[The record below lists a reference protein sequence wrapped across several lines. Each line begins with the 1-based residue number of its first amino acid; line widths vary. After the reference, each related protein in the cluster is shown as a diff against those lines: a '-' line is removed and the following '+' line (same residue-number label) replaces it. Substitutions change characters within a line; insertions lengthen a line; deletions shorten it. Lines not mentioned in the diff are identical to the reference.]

1 MTQSTD
7 GMGFS
12 DDISRMASNEIE
24 AFFGS
29 QRQLKP
35 RSSMDDVAWAESFAL
50 CGSAQQLIH
59 TSTKEENSKETI
71 NSMHVD
77 HKRNVRRTM
86 TGVSKAPTTS
96 STPSNRQKSCCL
108 QSSTTITAMW
118 QSRGREIISDRIE
131 GLISQE
137 KSAAYSIKDYLRDFE
152 TNVSEPVDAS
162 CRTKM
167 IDWLYI
173 CVTTLRLRRSVVPIA
188 FSYADRLLSS
198 KENQEYIKTILQDRN
213 RYQLLVI
220 TCLYIA
226 VKLSEPEVLSP
237 TILSKLSQGRYSEQD
252 IEKEELRILEAL
264 NWRLTGPT
272 TSEFVQH
279 FLAFDFLPNG
289 RSDVETAARL
299 TIKAISRTQAE
310 LSVADQS
317 LVSVPYSVLALASIR
332 NAMEDVAYYTPQ
344 EWVGSLSR
352 LSAVSETDPF
362 APEVDEAMCS
372 LRKIERDSAL
382 GTALSLL
389 SSDLVCHS
397 PKRHRVARPVLSPT
411 SVSRVVSVKSFQ

>member
-86 TGVSKAPTTS
+86 TGVSKAPT
-96 STPSNRQKSCCL
+96 PSNRQKSCCL

-137 KSAAYSIKDYLRDFE
+137 KSAAYAIKDYLRDFE

-162 CRTKM
+162 CRLKM
-167 IDWLYI
+167 IEWLYI
-173 CVTTLRLRRSVVPIA
+173 CVHTLRIRRSAVPVA

-213 RYQLLVI
+213 RYQLLII

-237 TILSKLSQGRYSEQD
+237 TILSRLSQGRYAEQD
-252 IEKEELRILEAL
+252 IEEEELKVLKAL
-264 NWRLTGPT
+264 NWHLTGPT

-279 FLAFDFLPNG
+279 FLAFDILPNG

-299 TIKAISRTQAE
+299 TIEAISRTQAE

-317 LVSVPYSVLALASIR
+317 LVPVPYSVLALASIR
-332 NAMEDVAYYTPQ
+332 NAMDDVAYYTPQ
-344 EWVGSLSR
+344 EWAGGLSR
-352 LSAVSETDPF
+352 LSAIIDTDPF
-362 APEVDEAMCS
+362 AAEVEEAMRS

-389 SSDLVCHS
+389 SSNLVCHS

>member
-1 MTQSTD
+1 MRVRPTAHS
-7 GMGFS
+7 FS
-12 DDISRMASNEIE
+12 I
-24 AFFGS
+24 
-29 QRQLKP
+29 
-35 RSSMDDVAWAESFAL
+35 
-50 CGSAQQLIH
+50 
-59 TSTKEENSKETI
+59 EENSKETI

-77 HKRNVRRTM
+77 HQQNSRRTM
-86 TGVSKAPTTS
+86 TGVSKAP
-96 STPSNRQKSCCL
+96 TPSNRQKSCCL

-118 QSRGREIISDRIE
+118 QSRGREIISDCIE

-137 KSAAYSIKDYLRDFE
+137 KSAAYAIKDYLRDFE
-152 TNVSEPVDAS
+152 TNVSEPVDGS

-188 FSYADRLLSS
+188 FSYVDRLLSS

-213 RYQLLVI
+213 RYQLLII

-237 TILSKLSQGRYSEQD
+237 TILSKLSQGRYTEQD
-252 IEKEELRILEAL
+252 IEEEELRVLEAL

-279 FLAFDFLPNG
+279 FLEFDILPNG

-299 TIKAISRTQAE
+299 TIEAISRTQAE

-332 NAMEDVAYYTPQ
+332 NAMEDVACYTPQ